1 MYKKFNLI
9 AAVLSAPL
17 FGSNLIPVDSTDET
31 PFTPVAEENEPCKE
45 PDSPKLSQ
53 SIDAKTLKENI
64 EAAIAEVEKLRESI
78 KRADEEAASSDAK
91 KAKVD
96 ESKDAQKS
104 ILEELD
110 EILESDSVDSGELSD
125 DENSDAQPISQP
137 SITSMESDSHEID
150 TDVVTEN

>member
-31 PFTPVAEENEPCKE
+31 PFTPVAEENEPCKK
-45 PDSPKLSQ
+45 PDSPKLSPK
-53 SIDAKTLKENI
+53 IDAETLKKNI

-78 KRADEEAASSDAK
+78 KRADEAAASNAK

-96 ESKDAQKS
+96 ESKEAQKS
-104 ILEELD
+104 ISEELD

-137 SITSMESDSHEID
+137 SITSTTSDPHEIN